1 MIDTLLQRLLEILKI
16 NAAYGVTPLEIL
28 TIAALWIIWKQHRE
42 ERKEWREFMTGMSTR
57 YETLLNENVK
67 ALAIIDAKLD
77 KIE

>member
-1 MIDTLLQRLLEILKI
+1 MLETLLQKLIELLKI
-16 NAAYGVTPLEIL
+16 NASYGITPLEIL
-28 TIAALWIIWKQHRE
+28 TVAALYFIWKQHRE

-77 KIE
+77 KE